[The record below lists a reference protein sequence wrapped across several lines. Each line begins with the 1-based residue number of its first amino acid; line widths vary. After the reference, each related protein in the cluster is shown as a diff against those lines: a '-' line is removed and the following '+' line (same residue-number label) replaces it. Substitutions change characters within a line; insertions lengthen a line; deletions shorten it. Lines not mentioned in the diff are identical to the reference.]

1 MDYVVGES
9 VLLKEGSG
17 IFIVIDFDIETDSY
31 VVQPSG
37 KLEKPSKVHRDNL
50 LKISSD
56 ITERIRGEVFAD
68 VEQQR
73 KEAEKPKPASRY
85 TDDQILTARERAR
98 VIHPLYEAERAE
110 AKKITKA
117 DKVWAMGKLGVKLTV
132 LNDLLARYRKWP
144 DWESLIPGIPGR
156 RKGDTRF
163 GPNIEAIMATAS
175 KEDAV
180 GPGGTVQAAINGTQA
195 RCLEACE
202 IAPSPSTI
210 RRRHEQNISARQALA
225 NNKGPKSARDKFDT
239 FDHGTCTTHALQLIH
254 ADNSPLDCH
263 ATDPKTGRWLGR
275 PNLTIIVDDHTG
287 SYLGF
292 ALTFRASSRNTLADA
307 MLMAIQP
314 KDALLEE
321 FGLSGK
327 FVWMQYGAGE
337 NYRVDGGGD
346 LNAKTVLVG
355 LDKHGIIPQRRMRPQ
370 SGGKVERGFGKINPL
385 FMQRLK
391 GAIASNRKIA
401 RGENP
406 QAMATYSITDL
417 FILIITQI
425 CIWHERPGDN
435 GLTPNQHW
443 QSSFGINEGVIR
455 VPRTLPDPKHFWIDI
470 LHEYHISVRREG
482 ILAIGLLY
490 EAGPF
495 KHKVGTPVR
504 LKIDH
509 NYIHRAWVEFEG
521 KWIEVSLIN
530 KDRDGIPKTMWEWD
544 IKRKYG
550 QKTGQLTI
558 VGLLYVNEQRRLMTS
573 LVTDTQ
579 QRRLEE
585 SKALQERVLSSLSPG
600 LLSQRTEPTTLTE
613 PFPQPDGKISKGNQ
627 ASDSSKGRSAS
638 QRGPAPPMMG
648 DDDL

>member
-1 MDYVVGES
+1 MEYVVGES
-9 VLLKEGSG
+9 VLLKERAG
-17 IFIVIDFDIETDSY
+17 IFTVLDFDTEADSY
-31 VVQPSG
+31 VVQSSG
-37 KLEKPSKVHRDNL
+37 KLEQPSKVHRDGL

-56 ITERIRGEVFAD
+56 ITERIRGEIFAEE
-68 VEQQR
+68 EQQR
-73 KEAEKPKPASRY
+73 QQAQTPKPASRY
-85 TDDQILTARERAR
+85 TDDQILTARRRAR
-98 VIHPLYEAERAE
+98 VIDSLYEIERAE
-110 AKKITKA
+110 GKKITKV
-117 DKVWAMGKLGVKLTV
+117 DKVLAMAKLEIKLTV
-132 LNDLLARYRKWP
+132 LNDLLARYREWP

-163 GPNIEAIMATAS
+163 GPNVEAIMATAS

-202 IAPSPSTI
+202 ISPSPSTI
-210 RRRHEQNISARQALA
+210 RRRHKQNISARQALA
-225 NNKGPKSARDKFDT
+225 NDKGLKAARDKFDT

-292 ALTFRASSRNTLADA
+292 ALTFRASSRNTLADS

-314 KDALLEE
+314 KDALMEE

-406 QAMATYSITDL
+406 QAMATYSIIDL

-425 CIWHERPGDN
+425 CIWHERIGDN
-435 GLTPNQHW
+435 GLTPNQRW
-443 QSSFGINEGVIR
+443 QNSFGIHEGVIR
-455 VPRTLPDPKHFWIDI
+455 VPRTLSNPEHFWIDM
-470 LHEYHISVRREG
+470 LHEYNISIRREG
-482 ILAIGLLY
+482 ILTIGLLF
-490 EAGPF
+490 EVGPF

-509 NYIHRAWVEFEG
+509 NNIHRAWVEFDG
-521 KWIEVSLIN
+521 KWMKVSLIN
-530 KDRDGIPKTMWEWD
+530 KDRDCIPKTMWEWD
-544 IKRKYG
+544 IKRKFG

-558 VGLLYVNEQRRLMTS
+558 VGLLYVNDQRRLMTS
-573 LVTDTQ
+573 LITDTQ

-585 SKALQERVLSSLSPG
+585 SKALQDRVLSSLCPG
-600 LLSQRTEPTTLTE
+600 LLSHRTEPTTLPE
-613 PFPQPDGKISKGNQ
+613 PDGKISKGNQ
-627 ASDSSKGRSAS
+627 TTASSKGRSALHP
-638 QRGPAPPMMG
+638 RGPAPPMMG